1 MKIINE
7 ERARLALL
15 EASKKPK
22 TMSLEQFHNL
32 EKESSTEEP
41 RVSVSPEKTKDISK
55 HNHSKN
61 EKALDSAKSL
71 KQGINGNITSEK
83 PDDEFFQK
91 IQREALNTINREE
104 HIYSTRNMSVVS
116 KIL

>member
-22 TMSLEQFHNL
+22 TMSLEQFHSL
-32 EKESSTEEP
+32 ETQSSTEEP

-61 EKALDSAKSL
+61 EKTLDSAKTS
-71 KQGINGNITSEK
+71 KQGINGSITNEK

-116 KIL
+116 KFL